1 MKKLFLLATV
11 ALLMSGSAAFANDG
25 DKDKNKGKKTRT
37 EKTDKKPCPTPCPK
51 PCPPCCDKNKC
62 DKS

>member
-1 MKKLFLLATV
+1 MKKIFLLATV
-11 ALLMSGSAAFANDG
+11 ALFMSSAVAFANDG
-25 DKDKNKGKKTRT
+25 GKKKGGKAKT
-37 EKTDKKPCPTPCPK
+37 EKKCPTPCPK

>member
-11 ALLMSGSAAFANDG
+11 AMLMSSAVAFANDG
-25 DKDKNKGKKTRT
+25 GKDKKKART
-37 EKTDKKPCPTPCPK
+37 EKKCPKPCPK

-62 DKS
+62 EKS

>member
-11 ALLMSGSAAFANDG
+11 AMLMSSAVTFANG
-25 DKDKNKGKKTRT
+25 GEKEKNKGNKART
-37 EKTDKKPCPTPCPK
+37 EKKCPKPCPTPCP
-51 PCPPCCDKNKC
+51 PSCCDKGKC

>member
-11 ALLMSGSAAFANDG
+11 AMLMCNAVAFANDG
-25 DKDKNKGKKTRT
+25 GKDKKKART
-37 EKTDKKPCPTPCPK
+37 EKKCPK

-62 DKS
+62 EKS